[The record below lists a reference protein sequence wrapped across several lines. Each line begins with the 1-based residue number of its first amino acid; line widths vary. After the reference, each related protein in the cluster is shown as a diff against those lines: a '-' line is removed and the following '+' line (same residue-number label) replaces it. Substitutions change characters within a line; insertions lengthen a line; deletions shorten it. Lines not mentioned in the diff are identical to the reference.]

1 MILIFDGETSSK
13 SMLLLMRRHLV
24 FRLFFFYDKIGECSL
39 RGCILIKITH
49 VGGTL
54 MILIFDGE
62 TSSKSMLL
70 LMRRHLV
77 FRFLFFFY
85 DKIGECSL
93 RGCVLIKIT
102 HVGGTLMIL
111 IFDGETLSKSMLLLM
126 RRHLVF

>member
-24 FRLFFFYDKIGECSL
+24 FRCFFL
-39 RGCILIKITH
+39 
-49 VGGTL
+49 
-54 MILIFDGE
+54 
-62 TSSKSMLL
+62 
-70 LMRRHLV
+70 
-77 FRFLFFFY
+77 FY

-111 IFDGETLSKSMLLLM
+111 IFDGETLSK
-126 RRHLVF
+126 

>member
-1 MILIFDGETSSK
+1 MLPTWLYSYKDYSCRGNLDDSLFYGETLSK

-24 FRLFFFYDKIGECSL
+24 FRCFFYDKIGECSL

-77 FRFLFFFY
+77 FRLFFFT
-85 DKIGECSL
+85 
-93 RGCVLIKIT
+93 IK
-102 HVGGTLMIL
+102 
-111 IFDGETLSKSMLLLM
+111 
-126 RRHLVF
+126 

>member
-1 MILIFDGETSSK
+1 MILIFDGETLSK

-24 FRLFFFYDKIGECSL
+24 FRFFYDKIGECSQ
-39 RGCILIKITH
+39 RGCVLIKITH

-77 FRFLFFFY
+77 FRVFL
-85 DKIGECSL
+85 
-93 RGCVLIKIT
+93 R
-102 HVGGTLMIL
+102 
-111 IFDGETLSKSMLLLM
+111 
-126 RRHLVF
+126 